1 MRSSTFVTPQK
12 KLAPLKGEQSPSG
25 SLCITCF
32 SSLCRRALQKKMNG
46 LSTDGRHIRDDWIEN
61 FSCTRSCQDWFAS
74 TIMPRMKLWSWQK
87 ENLPSIRHSVRTALA
102 ATASVVVARLVQ
114 MPEAYWAAI
123 ATLVVMQSSLGA
135 TLTLSIERV
144 VATALGASVGA
155 VEANYFGANLAAF
168 MLAIFFIGLLSFG
181 FRLEKTAY
189 RYASVTLTIIVLIP
203 RTNPAWIVAL
213 HRFIEVSVGIIVAL
227 LVVAI
232 WPERSPIAAKNADQ

>member
-1 MRSSTFVTPQK
+1 MQAILPKR
-12 KLAPLKGEQSPSG
+12 
-25 SLCITCF
+25 
-32 SSLCRRALQKKMNG
+32 
-46 LSTDGRHIRDDWIEN
+46 IRG
-61 FSCTRSCQDWFAS
+61 QDHA
-74 TIMPRMKLWSWQK
+74 RMKFWSWQK
-87 ENLPSIRHSVRTALA
+87 ENLPSIGHSVRTALA
-102 ATASVVVARLVQ
+102 ATASVIVARLVQ

-213 HRFIEVSVGIIVAL
+213 HRFIEVSVGIVVAL

-232 WPERSPIAAKNADQ
+232 WPERGPVPAKRADE

>member
-1 MRSSTFVTPQK
+1 M
-12 KLAPLKGEQSPSG
+12 LAPGRLLELTRDPR
-25 SLCITCF
+25 TMAAAVANATT
-32 SSLCRRALQKKMNG
+32 ALTNG
-46 LSTDGRHIRDDWIEN
+46 LSAANQKFIFILFISSIRRPAFQKGFKFFLHAILPRLVRE
-61 FSCTRSCQDWFAS
+61 QDHAG
-74 TIMPRMKLWSWQK
+74 MKLWSWQK
-87 ENLPSIRHSVRTALA
+87 ENLPSIQHSLRTALA
-102 ATASVVVARLVQ
+102 ATASVIVARLVQ

-144 VATALGASVGA
+144 AATALGASVGA
-155 VEANYFGANLAAF
+155 VVANYFGANLAAF

-227 LVVAI
+227 AVVAF
-232 WPERSPIAAKNADQ
+232 WPERSAIAGDE

>member
-1 MRSSTFVTPQK
+1 MR
-12 KLAPLKGEQSPSG
+12 
-25 SLCITCF
+25 C
-32 SSLCRRALQKKMNG
+32 
-46 LSTDGRHIRDDWIEN
+46 
-61 FSCTRSCQDWFAS
+61 
-74 TIMPRMKLWSWQK
+74 MKLWSWQK
-87 ENLPSIRHSVRTALA
+87 ENLPSISHSVRTAVA
-102 ATASVVVARLVQ
+102 ATAAVIVARLVQ

-155 VEANYFGANLAAF
+155 VEANYFGANLVAF
-168 MLAIFFIGLLSFG
+168 TVAIILIGLLSYG
-181 FRLEKTAY
+181 FRLERTAY

-232 WPERSPIAAKNADQ
+232 WPEQHPVPAKSANE